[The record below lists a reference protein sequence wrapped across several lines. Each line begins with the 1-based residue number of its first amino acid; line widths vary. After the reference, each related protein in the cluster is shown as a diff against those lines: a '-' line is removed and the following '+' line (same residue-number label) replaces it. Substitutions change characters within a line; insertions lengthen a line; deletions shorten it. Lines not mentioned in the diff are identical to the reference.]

1 MEHAIL
7 SWSIAV
13 VILAVSGAYLFQL
26 RMRPKDLLGE
36 IAKITT
42 QNSRLF
48 NEVQAVAGAIADLH
62 TPHNSSSGLTGGDQ
76 LTAKRL
82 QFSYIINEG
91 AANIVTASERGR
103 QTIFTMYPPLPD
115 LREDLRRALLRDLEL
130 VAIWECVLLKKLYRH
145 AQAIREQL
153 LEPGNSEDQGVRL
166 LAKGEH
172 TLRLL
177 GVIWSQESHKAVPGQ
192 LIGGLSATE

>member
-13 VILAVSGAYLFQL
+13 AILAVSGVYLFRL
-26 RMRPKDLLGE
+26 RMRPKDLVGE
-36 IAKITT
+36 IAKIKT

-48 NEVQAVAGAIADLH
+48 DEVQAVAGAIADLY
-62 TPHNSSSGLTGGDQ
+62 TPQNASCGRDQ

-82 QFSYIINEG
+82 QFAHTIDEG
-91 AANIVTASERGR
+91 AANIVAASERAR

-115 LREDLRRALLRDLEL
+115 LREDLRRALLRDMEL
-130 VAIWECVLLKKLYRH
+130 IAIWECVLLKKLYRH
-145 AQAIREQL
+145 AQVVREQL
-153 LEPGNSEDQGVRL
+153 LERGNSEDQGIRL

-177 GVIWSQESHKAVPGQ
+177 GVIWSQKSHKAVPGQ
-192 LIGGLSATE
+192 T